1 MRDFGALHTRLV
13 PGFVL
18 DTKLDGEA
26 RIVRFANGST
36 RASGRLRRRAPAAVY
51 AVHSE
56 RLKQHSA
63 SVQVVADADTHCH
76 VVWIVDLL
84 PHEAALYISRQIDE
98 GAAFMQKA
106 FMGGTV

>member
-1 MRDFGALHTRLV
+1 MARHASSASPTAARELLV
-13 PGFVL
+13 AC
-18 DTKLDGEA
+18 DDA
-26 RIVRFANGST
+26 
-36 RASGRLRRRAPAAVY
+36 RRRRVY

-84 PHEAALYISRQIDE
+84 PHAAALYISRQMDE